1 MIICDLKALRA
12 EAKFGEDVHE
22 ILRWALL
29 DEQIMAVGEE
39 PLIVDLVMS
48 TLNVTSTG
56 VSRSSRPIIPL
67 TTPQYLPARLVL
79 DTWVKEYIPNI
90 SFSCGDSELKL
101 LSLISCLSPL
111 PRAVQLMVEVMRGT
125 SVSPISM
132 DALSIRILYLDTLNK
147 VKLYYP
153 KLEEVVLRPAFGKA
167 LLFGEKLPLDN
178 EVMSLIADGV
188 FTNAVENIGPDTTII
203 PQTSIIAMNL
213 LPKTYYFS
221 YEIRLMI
228 DALLAFLQDSDEQK
242 RNSGRPLEI
251 VFNGLINSRLA
262 VLLDVVREKK
272 CVQEFTLLSLLRLE
286 RKTMKQTL
294 SYELF
299 DIMYGKQFVVSG
311 TSYETKQLQFNS
323 HSKCTFRVLLL
334 ATTPFASIIRDGL
347 YREESSR
354 WGY

>member
-12 EAKFGEDVHE
+12 EELLKEDVHE
-22 ILRWALL
+22 ILRGALL

-90 SFSCGDSELKL
+90 SFSCEDSELKL

-111 PRAVQLMVEVMRGT
+111 PRAVQLMVEVLRGT
-125 SVSPISM
+125 SVSSISM
-132 DALSIRILYLDTLNK
+132 DAISIRILYLDTLNK

-153 KLEEVVLRPAFGKA
+153 NLKKVVLRPAFGKA
-167 LLFGEKLPLDN
+167 LLFGEELPLDN
-178 EVMSLIADGV
+178 EVMYLIADGV
-188 FTNAVENIGPDTTII
+188 FTNAVEDIMPDTTIV

-228 DALLAFLQDSDEQK
+228 DSLLTYLQDSDEQK

-251 VFNGLINSRLA
+251 VFNGLLNSRLA
-262 VLLDVVREKK
+262 VLFDAYEVNGI
-272 CVQEFTLLSLLRLE
+272 VQEFTLLSLLRLKWE
-286 RKTMKQTL
+286 EMRQNL
-294 SYELF
+294 PEELY
-299 DIMYGKQFVVSG
+299 DIIKKRFVVRG
-311 TSYETKQLQFNS
+311 TSYKSIQLQFNS
-323 HSKCTFRVLLL
+323 YSKHTFLLL
-334 ATTPFASIIRDGL
+334 LVP
-347 YREESSR
+347 
-354 WGY
+354 